1 MKYLFILGRNTEL
14 SIAEVLAFL
23 KRNNI
28 SISKS
33 EIHKNSILIDT
44 PSTIP
49 ENSINYLGGILAIG
63 LVLTDNI
70 QDLDKK
76 ELYFGTKNKFDY
88 VVWDFSEETEKLSS
102 YLKKRFKKEKLKT
115 TEKRF
120 GNFIKLQNGKSVPNI
135 SSKTVTEQFFAF
147 NQFFGK
153 IIQSCDYKEIEK
165 RDIEK
170 PVRRGKLAISP
181 KLSKIMINLSLI
193 KQGGTLLDPFCGI
206 GAILQEALLQDLK
219 VVGIDIDKEA
229 IKGANKN
236 LQWGKFPSE
245 NYKVMRKDSKKAEI
259 PRVNVLVAEPD
270 LGEILRSAEDNKKK
284 IIVRSSYSNERAKER
299 MKKFEILM
307 IKVLNN
313 VKKNISG
320 RIVFTAPFIKCFDNK
335 QNRVGCDIEIIL
347 KKTRLNLVKGYPIN
361 DFRQDQVTGRQ
372 IFVLER

>member
-14 SIAEVLAFL
+14 SSAEVLAFL

-28 SISKS
+28 SILKS

-44 PSTIP
+44 STPIP
-49 ENSINYLGGILAIG
+49 ENSIDYLGGILSIG
-63 LVLTDNI
+63 LVLTNNI
-70 QDLDKK
+70 SDLDKK
-76 ELYFGTKNKFDY
+76 ELYAGSKNKFDY
-88 VVWDFSEETEKLSS
+88 VVWDFSEHTEKLSN
-102 YLKKRFKKEKLKT
+102 YLKKRFRKEKLKT
-115 TEKRF
+115 TEKKF
-120 GNFIKLQNGKSVPNI
+120 GSFIKLQNGKTVPNI
-135 SSKTVTEQFFAF
+135 SSKTVSQQFFAF

-153 IIQSCDYKEIEK
+153 IIQTCPYKEIEE
-165 RDIEK
+165 RDIQK

-193 KQGGTLLDPFCGI
+193 KKNGTLLDPFCGI
-206 GAILQEALLQDLK
+206 GAILQEALLQNLK

-245 NYKVMRKDSKKAEI
+245 NYKVMRKDSKKTEI

-270 LGEILRSAEDNKKK
+270 LGEILKSSENKKKK

-313 VKKNISG
+313 MKKNISG

-335 QNRVGCDIEIIL
+335 QNRVGCDIQIIL
-347 KKTRLNLVKGYPIN
+347 TKTKLNLIKGFPIN
-361 DFRQDQVTGRQ
+361 DFRKDQVTGRQ